1 MIKHESQKN
10 NENITGK
17 NDPRSNLRYDASRIA
32 SEKNRMKTLDSKKET
47 DVNSRDVIR
56 VGSSEQHTVVRSSAF
71 STTGLYVGSQTK
83 TASKTDLEK
92 HIDESERYYIDIT
105 NSNQKKRETPTDSQ
119 KFKRP
124 APTTTEIKAFEPK
137 NMTFPSEDSMDTVLF
152 RKKEMNEEAGF
163 GNTKTLMAKTTVAKA
178 VNKDVTEQTKAFGA
192 AVSPQNGNAVKTV
205 DISAVGIM
213 PEDQPLP
220 VQQEIPSE
228 EKPSSGYE
236 YTSIKQNKQIAEE
249 MRSKHILSLVRIA
262 MAAVLAV
269 ILFMIENLP
278 FAKAL
283 FENHL
288 VYIVVDWLLA
298 FICAVLIFD
307 RLSKAFRSVIKIQP
321 DADCITLIAFFF
333 SIASTALVL
342 LFESP
347 ENEVALYNFPFA
359 LCVLFNTL
367 YVYFSLRRDINSFS
381 VISSPQT
388 KRAIVLN
395 DPADGNI
402 SGEEFPERAG
412 DMGNKYGQLKEVDF
426 IDGYFAHK
434 DEMPSA
440 KKSLLVIL
448 LSCLGV
454 SVVFFL
460 CALLVMKHSAAESL
474 TVAYVTFMMCAPFS
488 AFLAYSY
495 PLYLASRRTGAGKSA
510 ILCDKT
516 PDSYRDVS
524 LVVFR
529 DTEVFSSG
537 KAKVKSIR
545 LYADKKID
553 NAIYYASSIYS
564 VIGGPLA
571 DVFRKAAL
579 NSVSSENVQI
589 REVCADGVCAMVDG
603 KNIVIGRPSYMDE
616 QCFETVNDQGDEEF
630 EGKTNKRIFYLAC
643 DQIVIAKFY
652 IQYTVGSDFLDMA
665 SRLFAE
671 GIGIGIA
678 TADPCLDVGI
688 FYENNIDP
696 EQHAIRVLKGHLDK
710 PAEESVSAR
719 KAGVVSLG
727 TTLDLVK
734 ATLLCVKLENVK
746 KTHFV
751 LKAVSSI
758 LGVAVM
764 ALILFTG
771 KAPEILSV
779 YPALYQVFWMLPAY
793 IISKVYL

>member
-56 VGSSEQHTVVRSSAF
+56 NGSSEQRTIVRSSSF
-71 STTGLYVGSQTK
+71 STTGLYIGSQTK
-83 TASKTDLEK
+83 TVSKTDLEK
-92 HIDESERYYIDIT
+92 HIDESERYYINIT
-105 NSNQKKRETPTDSQ
+105 NNNQKKSETPKDSQ

-124 APTTTEIKAFEPK
+124 VPTTTELSAFEPK

-152 RKKEMNEEAGF
+152 KKKDTKEERSF
-163 GNTKTLMAKTTVAKA
+163 GNTQTAFAKTTVAQA
-178 VNKDVTEQTKAFGA
+178 THKDVTEQTKAFGA
-192 AVSPQNGNAVKTV
+192 AAAPQNENSEKTV
-205 DISAVGIM
+205 DVSAVGIM

-220 VQQEIPSE
+220 VHQEIPSE
-228 EKPSSGYE
+228 EKPSNGFE
-236 YTSIKQNKQIAEE
+236 YTGAEQNKQIVAE
-249 MRSKHILSLVRIA
+249 MRSKHILSIVRIA
-262 MAAVLAV
+262 MAAMLA
-269 ILFMIENLP
+269 ISLFMIENIP
-278 FAKAL
+278 FIKGL
-283 FENHL
+283 FANHL

-307 RLSKAFRSVIKIQP
+307 RLCQAFRSVFCFKP
-321 DADCITLIAFFF
+321 DADCVTLLAFFF
-333 SIASTALVL
+333 SIAATALVL

-347 ENEVALYNFPFA
+347 ENEVTLYNFPFA

-426 IDGYFAHK
+426 IDGYFAHR

-440 KKSLLVIL
+440 KNPLRVIL
-448 LSCLGV
+448 LFCFGISLI
-454 SVVFFL
+454 FFL
-460 CALLVMKHSAAESL
+460 CALFVMEHTAAESM
-474 TVAYVTFMMCAPFS
+474 TVAYATFMMCAPFS

-495 PLYLASRRTGAGKSA
+495 PLYLASRKTGACNTA

-524 LVVFR
+524 MVVFR

-571 DVFRKAAL
+571 EVFKKAAL
-579 NSVSSENVQI
+579 NSVSSEDVEI
-589 REVCADGVCAMVDG
+589 REVCADGVCAMIDG
-603 KNIVIGRPSYMDE
+603 RNIVIGRPSYMDE
-616 QCFETVNDQGDEEF
+616 QCFETVNDPGDEEF

-652 IQYTVGSDFLDMA
+652 IQYTVGSDFIDLA

-727 TTLDLVK
+727 TTMDLVK

-746 KTHFV
+746 KTHLV

-771 KAPEILSV
+771 KAPEMLSV

>member
-1 MIKHESQKN
+1 MIKHESRKN

-17 NDPRSNLRYDASRIA
+17 TDPRSNLHYDASRIA

-47 DVNSRDVIR
+47 DVNSRDVIKY
-56 VGSSEQHTVVRSSAF
+56 GASEHHTVVRSSSF
-71 STTGLYVGSQTK
+71 STTGLYVGSQP
-83 TASKTDLEK
+83 KTDLEK

-105 NSNQKKRETPTDSQ
+105 NSNQKKRETPAEGQ
-119 KFKRP
+119 KFRRP
-124 APTTTEIKAFEPK
+124 LPTTTEISAFEPK
-137 NMTFPSEDSMDTVLF
+137 NITFPSEESMDTVLF
-152 RKKEMNEEAGF
+152 RKKATNEEPAV
-163 GNTKTLMAKTTVAKA
+163 GNTQTMIAAPTTVAQVA
-178 VNKDVTEQTKAFGA
+178 NKEFTEQTKAFGA
-192 AVSPQNGNAVKTV
+192 AVSPKNEKTEKTV
-205 DISAVGIM
+205 DISAIGIM
-213 PEDQPLP
+213 PEDQVLP

-228 EKPSSGYE
+228 EKTSNGYE
-236 YTSIKQNKQIAEE
+236 YTSADQNKQINAE
-249 MRSKHILSLVRIA
+249 MRSKYIVSIIRIA
-262 MAAVLAV
+262 MAAVFA
-269 ILFMIENLP
+269 IALFMIENIP
-278 FAKAL
+278 FVKAL
-283 FENHL
+283 FDNHIG
-288 VYIVVDWLLA
+288 YIVVDWLLA
-298 FICAVLIFD
+298 FICAVLVFD
-307 RLSKAFRSVIKIQP
+307 RLCQAFKSVCRLKP
-321 DADCITLIAFFF
+321 DADVITLIALFF
-333 SIASTALVL
+333 SFAATALVL
-342 LFESP
+342 LFESS
-347 ENEVALYNFPFA
+347 ETEVTLYNFPFA

-367 YVYFSLRRDINSFS
+367 YVYFSLRRDLNSFS
-381 VISSPQT
+381 VISSPYT

-395 DPADGNI
+395 DPADRNF
-402 SGEEFPERAG
+402 SGEEYPEREG
-412 DMGNKYGQLKEVDF
+412 DMGNKYGQMKEVNF

-440 KKSLLVIL
+440 KNPLRVIML
-448 LSCLGV
+448 FCFGI

-460 CALLVMKHSAAESL
+460 CSLFVMEHTAAESV
-474 TVAYVTFMMCAPFS
+474 TVAYATFMMCAPFS

-495 PLYLASRRTGAGKSA
+495 PFYLASRRTSAGNSA

-524 LVVFR
+524 LVVLR

-571 DVFRKAAL
+571 EVFKKAAL
-579 NSVSSENVQI
+579 NSVSSENVQL

-603 KNIVIGRPSYMDE
+603 KDIVIGRPSYMEE
-616 QCFETVNDQGDEEF
+616 QCFETVDDPGDEEY

-652 IQYTVGSDFLDMA
+652 IQYTVGSDFIDLA
-665 SRLFAE
+665 SRIFAE

-678 TADPCLDVGI
+678 TADPCFDVGI

-696 EQHAIRVLKGHLDK
+696 EQYAIRVLKGHLDE
-710 PAEESVSAR
+710 PVQESVSAR

-727 TTLDLVK
+727 STMDLIK
-734 ATLLCVKLENVK
+734 ATLLCGKLENVR
-746 KTHFV
+746 KTHLV

-758 LGVAVM
+758 FGVAVM

-771 KAPEILSV
+771 KAPEMLSV
-779 YPALYQVFWMLPAY
+779 YPALYQLFWMLPTY